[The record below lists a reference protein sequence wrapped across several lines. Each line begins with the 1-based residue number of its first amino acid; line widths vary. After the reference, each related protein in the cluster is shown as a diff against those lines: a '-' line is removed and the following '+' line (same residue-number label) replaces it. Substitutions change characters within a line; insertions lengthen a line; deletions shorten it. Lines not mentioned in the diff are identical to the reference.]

1 MSGPSV
7 PSQAA
12 PQPRHV
18 RYLFDPRA
26 TLTAIAGQRR
36 RFADAVATLDD
47 AELSEPSRCEGWT
60 VCDLLRHGVWAD
72 GAMRSIWSGDRS
84 LAEGFDPRR
93 TPDEFVRSARAL
105 PGREVLRRYLAST
118 EAMVAELESA
128 TEDRFA
134 EPSLSPLGD
143 VPWWL
148 SAVHLGWDTSV
159 HERDALLPLGRSVE
173 AGGEEE
179 APVLAYAL
187 VLAAVFAGPDPLAV
201 RVGPV
206 RLRRESGPVEVWLAA
221 RGATDKGVTELV
233 GDPAGVVDAL
243 SGRAPIFER
252 LSGPTA
258 VVERLG
264 GMARYFTS
272 PR

>member
-1 MSGPSV
+1 MPG
-7 PSQAA
+7 QAA

-18 RYLFDPRA
+18 RYLFDPRT

-36 RFADAVATLDD
+36 RFADAAATFDD
-47 AELSEPSRCEGWT
+47 AELSEPSRCDGWT

-72 GAMRSIWSGDRS
+72 EAMRGIWSGDRS

-93 TPDEFVRSARAL
+93 TPDEFVRSSRAV
-105 PGREVLRRYLAST
+105 PDREVLRRYLAST

-128 TEDRFA
+128 TDDRFGV
-134 EPSLSPLGD
+134 PSLSPVGE

-148 SAVHLGWDTSV
+148 SAVHLGWDTSI
-159 HERDALLPLGRSVE
+159 HERDALLPLGRPVE
-173 AGGEEE
+173 AGGEE
-179 APVLAYAL
+179 AVSVLAYAL
-187 VLAAVFAGPDPLAV
+187 VLAALFAGPGPLAV

-206 RLRRESGPVEVWLAA
+206 RLHREGGPVEVWLAA
-221 RGATDKGVTELV
+221 QGATDDEVTELV

-243 SGRAPIFER
+243 SGRGPVFER
-252 LSGPTA
+252 LSGPAA

-264 GMARYFTS
+264 AMARYFTS
-272 PR
+272 AP